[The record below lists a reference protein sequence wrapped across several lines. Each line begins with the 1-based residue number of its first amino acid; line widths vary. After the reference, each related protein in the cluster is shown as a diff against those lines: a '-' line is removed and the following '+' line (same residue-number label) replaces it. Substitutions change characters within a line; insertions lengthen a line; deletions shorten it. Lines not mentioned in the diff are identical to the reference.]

1 MRLTKYIKCTTTRTE
16 RVLNPTTT
24 RNRSTPQHTH
34 IYTRTPPHS
43 LLTLHTLLLHGDRL
57 GQIARTVHVA
67 ALEDSHVVGEE
78 LEGDDGKESL

>member
-1 MRLTKYIKCTTTRTE
+1 MYNNTHGESPEPHCNEEQI
-16 RVLNPTTT
+16 NSPT
-24 RNRSTPQHTH
+24 HTH
-34 IYTRTPPHS
+34 IYTHTPPHS